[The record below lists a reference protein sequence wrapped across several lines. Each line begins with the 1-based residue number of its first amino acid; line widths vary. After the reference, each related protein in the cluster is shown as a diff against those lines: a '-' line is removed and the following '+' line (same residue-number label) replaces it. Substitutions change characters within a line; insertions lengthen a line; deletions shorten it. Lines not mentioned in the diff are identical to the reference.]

1 MARGF
6 TNIIDL
12 AFDRWGRLNVLEIA
26 RNGLTSGDPT
36 GGLVRI
42 ERDGRRTVIAS
53 TGLVNPAGLAI
64 GRDGSFFVS
73 NFGVFP
79 GSNNGQLPGTG
90 QVIRISHS

>member
-1 MARGF
+1 M
-6 TNIIDL
+6 
-12 AFDRWGRLNVLEIA
+12 LEIA

-73 NFGVFP
+73 NFGVFRGP
-79 GSNNGQLPGTG
+79 TTASFPAPA
-90 QVIRISHS
+90 R